1 MSFGQGQREA
11 YACEVTI
18 RPRPCGNGAEPVAR
32 FSGCRGSGCVSV
44 VLFAFLCRMS
54 QFEVKPAALRD
65 AKAIADIHVL
75 AWQHAYQ
82 GLVADDDLKAL
93 SADKRL
99 SMWREAIEFSEP
111 QVLVA
116 VNAAKKVVG
125 FIAFDRSRDPKTKPT
140 TGEIWAHY
148 VHPDAVGT
156 GAGLA
161 LWDAARDACEE
172 EGFIEVTAWVFVR
185 NERGLA
191 FYDAAGFKRDMKT
204 LRTTPVGSTR
214 LEEVRVKF
222 ALT

>member
-1 MSFGQGQREA
+1 M
-11 YACEVTI
+11 
-18 RPRPCGNGAEPVAR
+18 AR
-32 FSGCRGSGCVSV
+32 FSRHWVARPGSV
-44 VLFAFLCRMS
+44 VLVAFPPRMS
-54 QFEVKPAALRD
+54 QFEVKPATLRD

-82 GLVADDDLKAL
+82 GLVADEDLKAL

-99 SMWREAIEFSEP
+99 AMWREAIEFSEP

-116 VNAAKKVVG
+116 VNDAKKVVG
-125 FIAFDRSRDPKTKPT
+125 FIGFDRSRDPKTKPT

-148 VHPDAVGT
+148 VHPDALGT

-172 EGFIEVTAWVFVR
+172 EGFNEVTAWVFVR

-191 FYDAAGFKRDMKT
+191 FYDTAGFKRDMKT

-222 ALT
+222 SLV